1 MVEMTFS
8 LRGAKELERAL
19 MRLPKAMGKTVLR
32 AALKKAAEPVRAA
45 AEANAPVGRTG
56 RFKKSFAIKSTL
68 SKRQRR
74 GRAKL
79 SRGGVIMYVGSTD
92 PKAHL
97 LEFGTVKMRARPT
110 LRPAW
115 DANKHRVLASLRV
128 EVWRALAK
136 AARRLARRAE
146 SGKIGLRQTR
156 NVSGRL
162 LR

>member
-1 MVEMTFS
+1 MLEFAIS
-8 LRGAKELERAL
+8 SKNLERAL
-19 MRLPKAMGKTVLR
+19 KRLPKAMGKSVLR
-32 AALKKAAEPVRAA
+32 AAAKKALKPVRVA
-45 AEANAPVGRTG
+45 AEANAPVGHTG

-97 LEFGTVKMRARPT
+97 LEFGTSKMRARPT

-115 DANKHRVLASLRV
+115 DANKHRVLAVLGD
-128 EVWRALAK
+128 ELWFALAR
-136 AARRLARRAE
+136 AARRLAKRAE
-146 SGKIGLRQTR
+146 AGKLSSKQIRGLR
-156 NVSGRL
+156 
-162 LR
+162 